1 VALVVAV
8 VVGGTLAVE
17 VATDELLLVATEIDA
32 CCVIVTVFD
41 PLDPHPVTTTTSANP
56 VNAPIVLVTI
66 GSLYTEQLTG
76 RFQS

>member
-8 VVGGTLAVE
+8 VVAGALAVE
-17 VATDELLLVATEIDA
+17 PATDELLVATEIDA

-41 PLDPHPVTTTTSANP
+41 PLDPHPATSTTSANP

-66 GSLYTEQLTG
+66 ESLYRDQPTG
-76 RFQS
+76 RFQT